1 MTPWPPVAPDH
12 KGVACPVVVKP
23 LLLEF
28 LTYPPFVTKTFGI
41 FAVFRAA
48 APSLINIFPI
58 VLLVALRTNG
68 ATANPPPGVPLGNVI
83 PPTDDPNPTAEFP
96 TAPIGILS

>member
-28 LTYPPFVTKTFGI
+28 LTYPPFVIKTFGI
-41 FAVFRAA
+41 FAVLRAA
-48 APSLINIFPI
+48 EPSLIKKFPI
-58 VLLVALRTNG
+58 VLLVALNANG
-68 ATANPPPGVPLGNVI
+68 ATASPPAGVPFGKVI
-83 PPTDDPNPTAEFP
+83 PPTDEPNPTAEFP